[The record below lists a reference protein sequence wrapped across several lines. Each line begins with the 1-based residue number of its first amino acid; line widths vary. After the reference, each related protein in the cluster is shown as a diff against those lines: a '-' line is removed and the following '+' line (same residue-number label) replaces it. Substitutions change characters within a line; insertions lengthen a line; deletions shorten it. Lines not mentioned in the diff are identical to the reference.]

1 MTNHM
6 LTLKAG
12 GRPGAHQLLPSLE
25 PEDAIGNYALA
36 LRGFLREMGFES
48 RIFVYSSAGVGPGEV
63 LPFREHQRYSS
74 PRNLLI
80 FHTAIGSPLAEY
92 FASCRDRKILVH
104 HNVTPPRFFAPWDRE
119 VAYLAHL
126 ARNQL
131 KLIAPLAEAAVA
143 DSPYNRQELLALGSP
158 DPEVIPLI
166 FDWERLAG
174 PADPGVLK
182 KYGDGRNNILFVGRV
197 APNKRPE
204 DLIRVFYYYLR
215 DCDPAA
221 RLILVGEDQRFPV
234 YRRALEK
241 LVRDLGLS
249 NIVFTGKVSLAQLR
263 AYYQTASL
271 FLCLSE
277 HEGLGVPL
285 VESLYYR
292 IPVVAYA
299 AAAVPSTLARSGVL
313 VREKDPLRLAVLIHR
328 IITDRPL
335 REAILQGQDRRLKY
349 FQFFPYR
356 ERWETVVRSLTGHPN
371 QPPSPNQSSGPNQP
385 RS

>member
-1 MTNHM
+1 MSKQNIVC
-6 LTLKAG
+6 G
-12 GRPGAHQLLPSLE
+12 PGAHQLLPSLE
-25 PEDAIGNYALA
+25 PEDAIGNYALS

-48 RIFVYSSAGVGPGEV
+48 RIFVYAGTSGGPGEA
-63 LPFREHQRYSS
+63 LPYSRHPRHSS
-74 PRNLLI
+74 PDNLLI

-92 FASCRDRKILVH
+92 FASCPDRKILVH
-104 HNVTPPRFFAPWDRE
+104 HNVTPARFFAPWDRE

-131 KLIAPLAEAAVA
+131 ELIAPLAAAAVA
-143 DSPYNRQELLALGSP
+143 DSPYNRQELLTLGSP

-174 PADPGVLK
+174 PADPEVLE
-182 KYGDGRNNILFVGRV
+182 KYGDGRTNILFVGRV

-241 LVRDLGLS
+241 LVRDLGLTDV
-249 NIVFTGKVSLAQLR
+249 IFAGKVSLPQLR

-292 IPVVAYA
+292 IPVIAYA
-299 AAAVPSTLARSGVL
+299 AAAVPSTLAGSGVL
-313 VREKDPLRLAVLIHR
+313 IREKDPLRLALLLHR
-328 IITDRPL
+328 IITDPQL

-349 FQFFPYR
+349 FQSFPYR
-356 ERWETVVRSLTGHPN
+356 KSWETVVRSLTGHPN
-371 QPPSPNQSSGPNQP
+371 QPPVPTNS
-385 RS
+385 